1 MNHVEDLNY
10 FLINDGIFLYGDL
23 CLAQNKVQREPNEV
37 FGCKGFLHYFDPAQF
52 CSALL
57 FYILK
62 CLFAL
67 DLLQCFTFNQEIEF
81 LSISTSY

>member
-1 MNHVEDLNY
+1 VNHVEDLNY

-23 CLAQNKVQREPNEV
+23 CLAQNQVQREPKCFAARV
-37 FGCKGFLHYFDPAQF
+37 FSIILTLLS
-52 CSALL
+52 SALL

-81 LSISTSY
+81 LFHFY